1 MEATKKEAAIYNS
14 AAAQHLHSVLKD
26 NFIGPRGTR
35 RSTRRSEMP
44 ISQDRAMKKISMV
57 QKSSALVGR
66 AIVVSLVMV
75 L

>member
-1 MEATKKEAAIYNS
+1 
-14 AAAQHLHSVLKD
+14 
-26 NFIGPRGTR
+26 
-35 RSTRRSEMP
+35 MP